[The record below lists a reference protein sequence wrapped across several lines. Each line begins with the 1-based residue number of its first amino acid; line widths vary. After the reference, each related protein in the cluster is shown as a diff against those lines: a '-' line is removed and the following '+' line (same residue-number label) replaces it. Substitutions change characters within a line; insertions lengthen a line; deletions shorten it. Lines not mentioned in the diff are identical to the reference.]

1 MKTYSEFLLQAST
14 IVEGASIIK
23 VGKKNKVSYRG
34 PTGDHKR
41 DKYGHIVAS
50 HYKKTKTVLLD
61 PPPKK
66 GKKKKG
72 PINWQKTKKNKQ
84 KIKQSKQPKQ
94 KLPWQPKT
102 PEERQEILKKW
113 DKVGIKSGK
122 KQRGKP
128 SPRYKTTDYKNLR
141 PASERMGKKKVNEDK
156 KYPYG
161 KATKKNPRGKRD
173 QAELDRAQAYIKK
186 NPNFGKK
193 KLKEDAPTMS
203 VGTGGFSG
211 SADEKG
217 PVAGYDP
224 LLKMMNRWKK
234 AKTYPNK
241 MADVVN
247 RGKNGR

>member
-50 HYKKTKTVLLD
+50 HYKKTKTEYPD

-72 PINWQKTKKNKQ
+72 PINWKKTKKNKQ

-94 KLPWQPKT
+94 KLPWKPKT

-122 KQRGKP
+122 KQRGKT

-141 PASERMGKKKVNEDK
+141 PASERMGKN
-156 KYPYG
+156 
-161 KATKKNPRGKRD
+161 
-173 QAELDRAQAYIKK
+173 
-186 NPNFGKK
+186 

-203 VGTGGFSG
+203 VGNGGFTAA
-211 SADEKG
+211 ADAKG

-247 RGKNGR
+247 AGKYGR